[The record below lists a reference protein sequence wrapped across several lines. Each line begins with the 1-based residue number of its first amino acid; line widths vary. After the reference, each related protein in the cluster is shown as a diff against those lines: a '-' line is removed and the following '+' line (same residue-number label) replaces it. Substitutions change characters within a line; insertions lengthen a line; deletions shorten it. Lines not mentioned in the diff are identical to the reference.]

1 MNKKR
6 ISKLMILA
14 NEALKGS
21 CILNND
27 NSINASYNGHTAGLG
42 VAIAMNGLLP
52 ALVIYYQQ
60 NDEKSTTTD
69 RRQILEVIGK
79 MINNDSF
86 FKNNVELDG
95 KAEMINGADS
105 LINAA
110 IQNPDNKM
118 LKLEVIDCATALK
131 QIIRTYKLVN

>member
-14 NEALKGS
+14 NKALKGS

-27 NSINASYNGHTAGLG
+27 NSINDSYNGHTAGLG

-60 NDEKSTTTD
+60 NDEKRTTD

-86 FKNNVELDG
+86 FQNNVKLDG

-105 LINAA
+105 LIKAA